1 MVDASNQLKALPS
14 SHSTCDKTLVECGLM
29 LAFISF
35 LDFCGL
41 LMKTRVILVEH
52 DVGRQRHDL
61 AVDFLV
67 FGKMQTIR
75 SNRN

>member
-1 MVDASNQLKALPS
+1 
-14 SHSTCDKTLVECGLM
+14 M

-41 LMKTRVILVEH
+41 LMKTGVILVEH

-61 AVDFLV
+61 AVDFIV